1 MRVALLFIDGVG
13 IGRPD
18 PEVNPL
24 ARGEFLLS
32 RFQNGTG
39 TPLPAGGAM
48 AEVDTTFGVPGRPQ
62 SASNQTAILTGLPA
76 PRMIGK
82 HVLGYPNQALREIL
96 SAHSVVKRLVE
107 AGQTALFANGYP
119 AGYLD
124 ALGLQ
129 RHPSSHLDVTIP
141 ENARRRLRPSA
152 MLAAMAAGGVV
163 IHTLEDVREGRALTH
178 DIDGERAGRRGLRV
192 PRRIPEEAAEI
203 LWAAAASTQF
213 VAFEHFLADE
223 AGHARDMPGALAAL
237 TTFDRFARAVVARR
251 PPDAQVI
258 VCSDHGN
265 VEDLSTRSHTLGRV
279 AVLWFGPGADEQVRQ
294 IRDVAG
300 VGRAILALFGI
311 APPEVPEP
319 AR

>member
-18 PEVNPL
+18 PQVNPL

-82 HVLGYPNQALREIL
+82 HVLGYPNPALRQIL
-96 SAHSVVKRLVE
+96 AAHSVVKRLVE
-107 AGQTALFANGYP
+107 AGHTAAFANAYP

-124 ALGLQ
+124 ALGLE
-129 RHPSSHLDVTIP
+129 RTPSAHADVAIP
-141 ENARRRLRPSA
+141 EKARRRLRPSA
-152 MLAAMAAGGVV
+152 MLAAMAAGGVA
-163 IHTLEDVREGRALTH
+163 IHTLADVREGRALTN
-178 DIDGERAGRRGLRV
+178 DIDGERAGRRGFRV
-192 PRRIPEEAAEI
+192 PRRTSEQAAEI
-203 LWAAAASTQF
+203 LWAAAASTEF
-213 VAFEHFLADE
+213 VVFEHFLADK

-237 TTFDRFARAVVARR
+237 TTFDRFAREVVAAR
-251 PPDAQVI
+251 PPDAHVI

-279 AVLWFGPGADEQVRQ
+279 AVLWFGPESERRVRQ
-294 IRDVAG
+294 IADVAG

-311 APPEVPEP
+311 APSAVPEP